1 MNPNMFVRSHVERC
15 LQEVFETCHVLQDA
29 DGDYPFGCGTSAC
42 FVRVA
47 HDGHD
52 VHVVAIA
59 ADKLRSSCKL
69 LTEINDINLSLRAA
83 RVQLAARQ
91 LQVVQALPAIACT
104 PDTLRLAL
112 VDGVTSVAG
121 DIGPMIA
128 AVFGGVV
135 PFEPTVE
142 AAGSQDERL

>member
-1 MNPNMFVRSHVERC
+1 MKTTMFVRSHVERC
-15 LQEVFETCHVLQDA
+15 LQEIFETCHVIQDD
-29 DGDYPFGCGTSAC
+29 DGDYPFACGTSAC

-59 ADKLRSSCKL
+59 VDRLRSSCKL
-69 LTEINDINLSLRAA
+69 LTEINDTNLNLRAA
-83 RVQLAARQ
+83 RVQLAGPQ

-112 VDGVTSVAG
+112 DGVTTIAG

-135 PFEPTVE
+135 PFETTVE
-142 AAGSQDERL
+142 TTAATQDEGL

>member
-1 MNPNMFVRSHVERC
+1 MFVRSHVERC
-15 LQEVFETCHVLQDA
+15 LQEVFETCHVLQDD
-29 DGDYPFGCGTSAC
+29 DGDYPFVCGTSAC

-69 LTEINDINLSLRAA
+69 LTEINEINLSLRAA
-83 RVQLAARQ
+83 RVQLAVRQ

-112 VDGVTSVAG
+112 DGVRSIAG

-128 AVFGGVV
+128 AVFDGVV
-135 PFEPTVE
+135 PFET
-142 AAGSQDERL
+142 AAEKTANNQDESL

>member
-1 MNPNMFVRSHVERC
+1 MFVRSHVERC
-15 LQEVFETCHVLQDA
+15 LQDVFGTCHVPQDD
-29 DGDYPFGCGTSAC
+29 DGDYPFVSGTSAC

-47 HDGHD
+47 PDGHD
-52 VHVVAIA
+52 LHVVAIA
-59 ADKLRSSCKL
+59 ADNLRSSSKL
-69 LTEINDINLSLRAA
+69 LAEINDVNLSLRAG
-83 RVQLAARQ
+83 RVQLVAQQ

-112 VDGVTSVAG
+112 GGVTTIAS

-135 PFEPTVE
+135 PIDTPAETT
-142 AAGSQDERL
+142 AGNADEGA